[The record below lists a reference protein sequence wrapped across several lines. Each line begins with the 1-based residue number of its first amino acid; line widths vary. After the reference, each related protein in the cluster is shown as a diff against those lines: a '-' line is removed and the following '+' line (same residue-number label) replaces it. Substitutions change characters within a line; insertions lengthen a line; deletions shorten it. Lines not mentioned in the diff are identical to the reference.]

1 MTINSDSTDQKYI
14 KFAFIVTCSI
24 FLQSYWISD
33 DVILIFSNLVYY
45 LQSVLSSRL
54 KLVNFNAIQ
63 WLSVSLGVIVHVQ
76 VTSLTYEAKSERNW
90 RFLGSLPCVIQRIY
104 HNPQKWSFGSS
115 TCALAGFSQTERWVV
130 KVIFLSLRPQ
140 AWTFWKLNF
149 VNPLRFTY
157 HQKKL
162 RKLFTF

>member
-1 MTINSDSTDQKYI
+1 MQLIFDN
-14 KFAFIVTCSI
+14 KFRFYTSKWMKFVFIVTCSI

-104 HNPQKWSFGSS
+104 HIPQKWSFEDKGH
-115 TCALAGFSQTERWVV
+115 LL
-130 KVIFLSLRPQ
+130 ILLD
-140 AWTFWKLNF
+140 
-149 VNPLRFTY
+149 
-157 HQKKL
+157 KK
-162 RKLFTF
+162 